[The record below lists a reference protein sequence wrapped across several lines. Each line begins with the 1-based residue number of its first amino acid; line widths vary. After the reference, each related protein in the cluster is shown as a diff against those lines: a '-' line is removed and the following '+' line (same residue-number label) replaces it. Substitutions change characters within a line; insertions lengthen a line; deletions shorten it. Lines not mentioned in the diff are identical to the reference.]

1 MQSKAKTSGGLMTM
15 ITEAETRRRFVPGMG
30 VDWLLPLYDP
40 CTWLLRLDRA
50 RHQLLRQ
57 AELRPGLHVLDIGCG
72 TGSLAVLAKS
82 LFPAVEV
89 VGVDPDEKALW
100 RAARKA
106 RRAGVSIQFA
116 RGFSDALH
124 YPAAS
129 FDRVFS
135 SFMFHH
141 LTRDEKERTLREI
154 RRVLRAEGSLH
165 LLDFGGPE
173 AAGHG
178 LRLHALH
185 GHRRLADN
193 DQGTVLGLLTDAG
206 LANATKT
213 ADRTVLRF
221 IRMVYYRAGG
231 LPA

>member
-1 MQSKAKTSGGLMTM
+1 MTM
-15 ITEAETRRRFVPGMG
+15 ITEAETSRRFVPGMG

-72 TGSLAVLAKS
+72 TGSLAVLAKR
-82 LFPAVEV
+82 LCPAVEV
-89 VGVDPDEKALW
+89 VGTDPDEKALS

-116 RGFSDALH
+116 RGW
-124 YPAAS
+124 
-129 FDRVFS
+129 
-135 SFMFHH
+135 
-141 LTRDEKERTLREI
+141 
-154 RRVLRAEGSLH
+154 
-165 LLDFGGPE
+165 PE

-178 LRLHALH
+178 SRLHALH
-185 GHRRLADN
+185 GHRRPADN
-193 DQGTVLGLLTDAG
+193 EQGTVLGLLTDAG

-231 LPA
+231 SPA